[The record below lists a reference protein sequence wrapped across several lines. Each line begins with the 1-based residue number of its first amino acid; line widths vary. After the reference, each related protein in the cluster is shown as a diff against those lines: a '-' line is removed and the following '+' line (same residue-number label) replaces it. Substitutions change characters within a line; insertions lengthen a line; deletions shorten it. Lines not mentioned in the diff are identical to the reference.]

1 MKIIHVIKK
10 LNNTELNKA
19 GTNDSYVM
27 VPKKLDVSDLF
38 PEVNRTI
45 EFIFKKNGDIIRVRH
60 TAGTE
65 KRIVGLGEFYR
76 SNQVCAGDEILF
88 ERQILHGESRY
99 YMDLK
104 QKTRTLVLQKL
115 REGFAILTPERLDV
129 LAGGST
135 VNTDFGPQPL
145 ELKFLGSVGKR
156 KDSPGTTDIYDLQ
169 VGGLGTAWKYASK
182 QMVEIEPGREPGTVT
197 VTEAGTWRKYS
208 FSMEEEDG

>member
-1 MKIIHVIKK
+1 MPMKYDKLFALMKEKGLTTYRIRQDRII
-10 LNNTELNKA
+10 TE
-19 GTNDSYVM
+19 T
-27 VPKKLDVSDLF
+27 
-38 PEVNRTI
+38 T
-45 EFIFKKNGDIIRVRH
+45 
-60 TAGTE
+60 
-65 KRIVGLGEFYR
+65 
-76 SNQVCAGDEILF
+76 
-88 ERQILHGESRY
+88 
-99 YMDLK
+99 
-104 QKTRTLVLQKL
+104 LQKL

-135 VNTDFGPQPL
+135 VNTDFGPQPR
-145 ELKFLGSVGKR
+145 ELKFLGAVGKR